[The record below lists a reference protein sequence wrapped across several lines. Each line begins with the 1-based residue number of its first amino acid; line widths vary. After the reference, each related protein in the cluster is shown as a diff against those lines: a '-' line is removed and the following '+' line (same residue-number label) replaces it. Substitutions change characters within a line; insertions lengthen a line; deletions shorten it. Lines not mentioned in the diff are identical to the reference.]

1 MFNTI
6 SGNIIENDSGVFF
19 DKQSEERYRDAL
31 PRVFDLA
38 VGIENIQNIIKKDKL
53 ESLKSKLKRIEKKNE
68 RIDNQSD
75 IFNEEKS
82 DLIAK
87 AKAYSLLPFDV
98 IGEEAWNK
106 LVSLSLDSLSDN
118 GVSSER
124 DKLENDLFT
133 ISNKIKKLKQF
144 NNQYLEYKKSLR
156 SLEARIK
163 PIEYLRE
170 IDQDIVK
177 TSIFDEI
184 TH

>member
-1 MFNTI
+1 
-6 SGNIIENDSGVFF
+6 
-19 DKQSEERYRDAL
+19 
-31 PRVFDLA
+31 
-38 VGIENIQNIIKKDKL
+38 
-53 ESLKSKLKRIEKKNE
+53 
-68 RIDNQSD
+68 
-75 IFNEEKS
+75 
-82 DLIAK
+82 
-87 AKAYSLLPFDV
+87 
-98 IGEEAWNK
+98 EEAWNK

-156 SLEARIK
+156 SLEERIK

-177 TSIFDEI
+177 TSIF
-184 TH
+184 